1 MIFWALPLIQDLGY
15 IASGEEVRSKETVIL
30 SSVGDW
36 NTSSTLGLGSNGLL
50 LIRCNATSFSNPR
63 NYLKVRRDQPTC
75 QLKNK
80 PVLLTKRRSCSRTG
94 FSSQIL
100 GHLSTRSVFESFFP
114 VYFFLPLFLPV
125 YLKTLNMT
133 CVRLRPFWTDTW
145 HPNTYQCIHQICTN
159 TYSARRRVRT
169 NGEIYHPV

>member
-30 SSVGDW
+30 SSVGHW
-36 NTSSTLGLGSNGLL
+36 NTSSTLGPGSNGLL

-63 NYLKVRRDQPTC
+63 NYLKVPRDLPTC

-94 FSSQIL
+94 FHHRYWAIWPLVAYLNRFFQ
-100 GHLSTRSVFESFFP
+100 STFFSFVFASLLENAKHDLCAIKAVRS
-114 VYFFLPLFLPV
+114 
-125 YLKTLNMT
+125 
-133 CVRLRPFWTDTW
+133 WTDTY
-145 HPNTYQCIHQICTN
+145 TYQCIH
-159 TYSARRRVRT
+159 
-169 NGEIYHPV
+169 

>member
-114 VYFFLPLFLPV
+114 VYFFFAFVFASLLENAKHDLCAIKAVLNWYMAPQHLSV
-125 YLKTLNMT
+125 Y
-133 CVRLRPFWTDTW
+133 P
-145 HPNTYQCIHQICTN
+145 PNKY
-159 TYSARRRVRT
+159 
-169 NGEIYHPV
+169 